1 MQMFRFDLDWS
12 TLDATPEEERT
23 LALMLGKLHNELNIL
38 GNLVASF
45 SVKDDEIALE
55 REGRAAQSFM
65 FMTILAGRLH
75 EGWNLLQKQYF
86 RNSICKKYDLL
97 IGNKSYLA
105 LGELKAYFSSGNR
118 ALNIVRNR
126 YAFHFDPQII
136 KENYSSVSK
145 VDPCNMYMGMPSN
158 CNFFQVSES
167 LFSRSILNEIGGG
180 DPLNGMNILVSDS
193 SVAIGNFHSFIGGYV
208 MAFINEYWKDIP
220 KDHLIDVGNRPLV
233 GSVNIPFLMTY

>member
-38 GNLVASF
+38 GNLVATF
-45 SVKDDEIALE
+45 SVKDDEIDLE
-55 REGRAAQSFM
+55 REGKAAQSFM

-75 EGWNLLQKQYF
+75 EGWNLLHKQYF
-86 RNSICKKYDLL
+86 GNSLSKKYDFL
-97 IGNKSYLA
+97 IGDKSSSA
-105 LGELKAYFSSGNR
+105 LRDLKTYFSSGS
-118 ALNIVRNR
+118 ALNIVRNK

-136 KENYSSVSK
+136 KENYSSASK
-145 VDPCNMYMGMPSN
+145 LDPCNMYMGVPSN

-167 LFSRSILNEIGGG
+167 LFSRAILNEIGEG
-180 DPLNGMNILVSDS
+180 DALKGMNILVSDS
-193 SVAIGNFHSFIGGYV
+193 SIAIGNFHSFIGGYV
-208 MAFINEYWKDIP
+208 MAFIKEYWKDPP
-220 KDHLIDVGNRPLV
+220 KDHLIEVGNRPLV